1 MNNKRIWLVNKYA
14 MPPELEPRP
23 RSIKFAHYL
32 NLMGYK
38 TKVFGSSVLHN
49 MNTNLITDGA
59 SYVEKQYGDISFV
72 HVKTPSYKKTSGLA
86 RVFSDFY
93 FHWKLRFI
101 AHKFE
106 KPDVIIATTSPVL
119 TNPLLSYAHKHG
131 VKYITDIEDMWP
143 DDFVDFGFIS
153 ESNPLMKLAYKQAR
167 YNYTMSDA
175 SVFTLSGCYDYLKQK
190 KWDDESGGPV
200 DISKVFYINNGVD
213 LDFFNDCF
221 SKYTIDDEDLTQSE
235 KKNIIYLGSIR
246 LVNNLVQAI
255 KAAEILKNRN
265 DIQFLIY
272 GDGDDRESLIE
283 YCKEHDLVNVKF
295 KAKWTDPKY
304 VPFILKHGYLNLL
317 NYVSS
322 DFAKRGISSG
332 KMFQYM
338 ASGRPIVCNINIL
351 NCPIT
356 EHNIGIAHELKTP
369 QEYASAIE
377 EILSLSKE
385 EYEAMCIR
393 SYKTA
398 EEFDF
403 KYLAKRMA
411 GVIEQL

>member
-1 MNNKRIWLVNKYA
+1 MKNIWLVNKYA

-32 NLMGYK
+32 GLLGYK
-38 TKVFGSSVLHN
+38 TTVFGSSVLHN
-49 MNTNLITDGA
+49 MDKNLIADG
-59 SYVEKQYGDISFV
+59 SSFIEKQYEDIHFV
-72 HVKTPSYKKTSGLA
+72 HVNTPSYKKTSGLA

-93 FHWKLRFI
+93 FHWKLVFI

-106 KPDVIIATTSPVL
+106 KPDVIVATTSPVL
-119 TNPLLSYAHKHG
+119 TNPLLFYAHKHG
-131 VKYITDIEDMWP
+131 IKYITDVEDMWP

-153 ESNPLMKLAYKQAR
+153 EKNPLMRLAYLQAR
-167 YNYTMSDA
+167 HNYVNSDA
-175 SVFTLSGCYDYLKQK
+175 SVFTLSGCYDYFRNK
-190 KWDDESGGPV
+190 KWDHGSGGPV
-200 DISKVFYINNGVD
+200 DLKKVYYINNGVD
-213 LDFFNDCF
+213 LDFFNDCLAN
-221 SKYTIDDEDLTQSE
+221 YRLDDEDLTQTE

-246 LVNNLVQAI
+246 LVNNLIQAI
-255 KAAEILKNRN
+255 KAAEILKERN

-283 YCKEHDLVNVKF
+283 YCKEHNLNNVKF

-322 DFAKRGISSG
+322 EFAKRGISSG

-356 EHNIGIAHELKTP
+356 EHRIGIAHELKTP

-377 EILSLSKE
+377 EILSLPVDDYK
-385 EYEAMCIR
+385 AMCER

-398 EEFDF
+398 EEYDY
-403 KYLAKRMA
+403 KHLANKMA
-411 GVIEQL
+411 TVIESL

>member
-1 MNNKRIWLVNKYA
+1 MKLIWFVNKYS

-119 TNPLLSYAHKHG
+119 TNPLLDYAHKHG
-131 VKYITDIEDMWP
+131 IKYITDIEDMWP

-221 SKYTIDDEDLTQSE
+221 SKYTIADEDLTQST

-246 LVNNLVQAI
+246 LVNNLIQAI

>member
-1 MNNKRIWLVNKYA
+1 MKKTIWFINKYS

-32 NLMGYK
+32 GLLGYR
-38 TKVFGSSVLHN
+38 TIVFGSSVLHN
-49 MNTNLITDGA
+49 MDKDLISDG
-59 SYVEKQYGDISFV
+59 SSFIEKQYEDIHFV

-93 FHWKLRFI
+93 FHWKLRFL
-101 AHKFE
+101 AHKFK
-106 KPDVIIATTSPVL
+106 KPDVIIATTCPIL
-119 TNPLLSYAHKHG
+119 TNPMLSYAHKHG
-131 VKYITDIEDMWP
+131 IKYITDVEDMWP

-153 ESNPLMKLAYKQAR
+153 ENNPLMKLAYLQAR
-167 YNYTMSDA
+167 HNYVKSDA
-175 SVFTLSGCYDYLKQK
+175 SVFTLSGCYDYFKKK
-190 KWDDESGGPV
+190 KWDKESGGPV
-200 DISKVFYINNGVD
+200 DLNKVFYINNGVD
-213 LDFFNDCF
+213 LDFFNDCLT
-221 SKYTIDDEDLTQSE
+221 KYTIKDDDLTQKE

-246 LVNNLVQAI
+246 LVNNLIQAI
-255 KAAEILKNRN
+255 KAAEILKDRS

-272 GDGDDRESLIE
+272 GDGDDRESLIQ
-283 YCKEHDLVNVKF
+283 YCKEKGLENVKF

-304 VPFILKHGYLNLL
+304 VPFILKHSYLNLL

-356 EHNIGIAHELKTP
+356 SNKIGIAHELSTP
-369 QEYASAIE
+369 QEYAAAIE
-377 EILSLSKE
+377 KILSLNVE
-385 EYEAMCIR
+385 EYKAMCDR
-393 SYKTA
+393 SYRTA

-403 KYLAKRMA
+403 KNLASKMA
-411 GVIEQL
+411 GVIESL